1 LCGGGVF
8 RYCNGRRIVS
18 ALAYALTV
26 PEQLETWRRGQ
37 LPASPY
43 QRGWE
48 DYRYCGIYANPY
60 RVESKAWEAYQRG
73 NEDARKGVM

>member
-1 LCGGGVF
+1 MQTLP
-8 RYCNGRRIVS
+8 YT
-18 ALAYALTV
+18 LTV
-26 PEQLETWRRGQ
+26 PEQLETWQRGQ

-60 RVESKAWEAYQRG
+60 PVDSKAWAAYQRG
-73 NEDARKGVM
+73 NEDARKGVML